1 VDSLVTIAVFGI
13 AGAAMM
19 AALAGL
25 LLIAAGRGAGLPVR
39 AAFGAVSA
47 ALLLAV
53 PALAAADRLG
63 ADPGTGFGGAFA
75 AAFGA
80 VLVVYVVNAAVVPPA
95 ARRVAG
101 ARGATA
107 LPRPSAAV
115 LAGGLL
121 LCAVLGAAGAG
132 LATALS

>member
-25 LLIAAGRGAGLPVR
+25 LLIAAGRGAGIAVR
-39 AAFGAVSA
+39 AAFGVASV
-47 ALLLAV
+47 ALLVAV

-63 ADPGTGFGGAFA
+63 SDPGTGFGGAFA

-80 VLVVYVVNAAVVPPA
+80 VLVVYAVNAAVVPPA

-101 ARGATA
+101 TRGAAA

-121 LCAVLGAAGAG
+121 LCAVLSAAGTG
-132 LATALS
+132 LATAIS